1 MDPVVRRKIPG
12 RLRSLLTDIAP
23 REEQYFSDWQETDPE
38 SVNNDRIVL
47 PKRGTS
53 ETLLTP
59 ATEKKECETT
69 NGNVASSLRPCGLC
83 LSKPSCY
90 TCPRCNIPYCGLVCY
105 RSPDHSACSEEF
117 YKESVLQE
125 LKSQGVTDEEGKSKM
140 QEILLRLRQ
149 SAEDEGGTANLLRD
163 LQKKTGTNVT
173 QQDADALELL
183 SRLAVIQS
191 AGNEDS
197 QEAQEIL
204 TKLQDIEES
213 GNAIDGCDEEEEE
226 AELTEKLAGLDIDS
240 LTEEELWSL
249 LSAQEKEKF
258 EALVKGGGIG
268 GLVALWCP
276 WWENPEKDTKT
287 LIEELKSENDEK
299 IHDVNEKKDGQT
311 KASVEKTKQDTRKV
325 KFALGTIQEV
335 NKKEAI
341 KKDKSVNKSN
351 SSIPAISAKIPALH
365 TLSSNPSPLVL
376 YNLVNVIYGYTFS
389 LCLVNGDISEQEML
403 LEFCQVVLGISEVLG
418 EGRVFSS
425 VPEAV
430 EAGITAVS
438 TSGHFDCEDPR
449 APLRAVKAVAH
460 VLSGKSRENTVG
472 YSLSALSQL
481 RSALNKAK
489 NFVPKADDQARRMY
503 FKAGKK
509 CEFFQSWLMENSA
522 AVRSLAGQ
530 VWMDYERRDVERMKL
545 EGEKKDLEVRLKK
558 SRGKGVLIEEIE

>member
-12 RLRSLLTDIAP
+12 SLRSLLTDIAP

-53 ETLLTP
+53 ETLLTS
-59 ATEKKECETT
+59 ATEEKECETT

-105 RSPDHSACSEEF
+105 RSPDHSSCSEEF

-149 SAEDEGGTANLLRD
+149 SAEDEGGTTNFLRNL
-163 LQKKTGTNVT
+163 QQNTGTNVT

-183 SRLAVIQS
+183 SRLAEIQA
-191 AGNEDS
+191 AGDEDS

-204 TKLQDIEES
+204 AKLQDIEEG
-213 GNAIDGCDEEEEE
+213 GNAIDGCDEEEDE
-226 AELTEKLAGLDIDS
+226 AELAEKLDGLDIDS

-258 EALVKGGGIG
+258 EALVKGGAIG
-268 GLVALWCP
+268 GLVALWSP
-276 WWENPEKDTKT
+276 WWENHEKDTKT
-287 LIEELKSENDEK
+287 LIEELKSQ
-299 IHDVNEKKDGQT
+299 NEKKDGQT
-311 KASVEKTKQDTRKV
+311 KATDEKTKRDTRKV

-341 KKDKSVNKSN
+341 NKDKSVDKSN
-351 SSIPAISAKIPALH
+351 SSIPAVSAKIPPLL
-365 TLSSNPSPLVL
+365 TLSSNPSPLVQ

-418 EGRVFSS
+418 DGRVFSS

-430 EAGITAVS
+430 EAGITALS

-460 VLSGKSRENTVG
+460 VLSGKSRENNVG

-489 NFVPKADDQARRMY
+489 SFVPKADEQARRMY

-522 AVRSLAGQ
+522 AVRSVAGQ
-530 VWMDYERRDVERMKL
+530 VWMDYERRDVQRIKL
-545 EGEKKDLEVRLKK
+545 EGEKKDLEMRLKK